1 MALSSE
7 ALLGAL
13 RSATASSS
21 ATSSFD
27 AEEVVMKLAK
37 KNDQALLSFE
47 ISGQS
52 RVGNRLRV
60 AHDVRIEVMK
70 PADVAK
76 MTEPLCPTPDVRFLL
91 LFLADNLINL
101 SFPLVFLFSCISFY
115 LHYRRCGQS
124 WSDCVRC
131 RTSWHSRLTIISAW
145 WSRSRRRACM
155 RKRNGQIVKIRRVRV
170 HLLSIFLTISS
181 IIIVDFENFLFF
193 FNSAR

>member
-21 ATSSFD
+21 ASSSFD

-52 RVGNRLRV
+52 RGGNRLRV

-91 LFLADNLINL
+91 LFLADNLISL
-101 SFPLVFLFSCISFY
+101 SFALVFLFSCISFY
-115 LHYRRCGQS
+115 LHYRRCVQS

-131 RTSWHSRLTIISAW
+131 RTS
-145 WSRSRRRACM
+145 
-155 RKRNGQIVKIRRVRV
+155 
-170 HLLSIFLTISS
+170 
-181 IIIVDFENFLFF
+181 
-193 FNSAR
+193 